1 MEKSCWL
8 AKNIC
13 WCMAD
18 ATMTGSMFFVA
29 CILIHLLG
37 VEENKSNLSSD
48 RTDKVLLSIVCMDNF
63 GLLILYLEAA
73 EKTQKS
79 SQSCGCS
86 ATEQSKLRSQITNA
100 TSHLPFLS
108 RNSSY
113 QIAEQIPPP
122 PFFFLGFVGTGA
134 FRCRRIISTSGLLCI
149 AGVRSSNSLD
159 FEGRGY
165 LGYKKNRLTGGK
177 WRKAEP
183 TATTKNIKK
192 TWFQLQQSKQPRWA
206 WRQTPHGTS
215 GFEHASLSNIPEG
228 HIQAETMWVF
238 VRCFAS
244 IIADRSQN
252 ITTFNKTTM
261 PFRAIVK

>member
-1 MEKSCWL
+1 MILYIELYNIQWSNRNIYSNRNKQYQKPSPMEKSCWL
-8 AKNIC
+8 TKNIC
-13 WCMAD
+13 WWMAD

-29 CILIHLLG
+29 SILIHLLG

-48 RTDKVLLSIVCMDNF
+48 RTDKVLLSIVCTGNF

-122 PFFFLGFVGTGA
+122 FFFLGFVGTFA
-134 FRCRRIISTSGLLCI
+134 LS
-149 AGVRSSNSLD
+149 VV
-159 FEGRGY
+159 
-165 LGYKKNRLTGGK
+165 GGSF
-177 WRKAEP
+177 P
-183 TATTKNIKK
+183 P
-192 TWFQLQQSKQPRWA
+192 QDCC
-206 WRQTPHGTS
+206 
-215 GFEHASLSNIPEG
+215 
-228 HIQAETMWVF
+228 V
-238 VRCFAS
+238 
-244 IIADRSQN
+244 
-252 ITTFNKTTM
+252 
-261 PFRAIVK
+261 

>member
-8 AKNIC
+8 TKNIC

-29 CILIHLLG
+29 GIFIDVLG

-48 RTDKVLLSIVCMDNF
+48 RTDKVLLSIVCTDNF
-63 GLLILYLEAA
+63 GLLILYLKAA

-113 QIAEQIPPP
+113 QIAEQISP
-122 PFFFLGFVGTGA
+122 PFSLGFFGTGA
-134 FRCRRIISTSGLLCI
+134 FRCWRIISTSGLLCI

-159 FEGRGY
+159 FEGRG
-165 LGYKKNRLTGGK
+165 
-177 WRKAEP
+177 
-183 TATTKNIKK
+183 
-192 TWFQLQQSKQPRWA
+192 
-206 WRQTPHGTS
+206 
-215 GFEHASLSNIPEG
+215 
-228 HIQAETMWVF
+228 
-238 VRCFAS
+238 
-244 IIADRSQN
+244 
-252 ITTFNKTTM
+252 
-261 PFRAIVK
+261 

>member
-1 MEKSCWL
+1 MILYRTIYIQWSNRNIYSSRNKQYQKPSPMEKSCWL

-122 PFFFLGFVGTGA
+122 PFFFLDLSAPALSVVGGS
-134 FRCRRIISTSGLLCI
+134 FPPQDCC
-149 AGVRSSNSLD
+149 V
-159 FEGRGY
+159 
-165 LGYKKNRLTGGK
+165 
-177 WRKAEP
+177 
-183 TATTKNIKK
+183 
-192 TWFQLQQSKQPRWA
+192 
-206 WRQTPHGTS
+206 
-215 GFEHASLSNIPEG
+215 
-228 HIQAETMWVF
+228 
-238 VRCFAS
+238 
-244 IIADRSQN
+244 
-252 ITTFNKTTM
+252 
-261 PFRAIVK
+261 